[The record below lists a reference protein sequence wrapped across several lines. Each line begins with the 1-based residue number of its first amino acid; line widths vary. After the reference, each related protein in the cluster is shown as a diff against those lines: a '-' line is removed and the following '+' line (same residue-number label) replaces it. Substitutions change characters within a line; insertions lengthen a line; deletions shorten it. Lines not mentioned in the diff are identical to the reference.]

1 MWTSNTEQNIKDK
14 EIIMNSSIS
23 GENSLPVNSLN
34 NLNNRP
40 LNSNP
45 FLPSG
50 IKYQGPNLFSLS
62 NTNQLSV
69 NSKFS
74 FDKIDHIPISSF
86 NRIKTSSIF
95 IEGQESKQ
103 LTSGYKAKIIEVK
116 LDMGNMQ
123 ETSKN
128 LFDDL
133 QCPICLHLLVD
144 PESCN
149 KCCTLFCSKCLFES
163 LKAQKKTCPLRCSNI
178 KVHPANLPL
187 KRILGKLKILCPQ
200 CGMHMLNE
208 ELTKHLTICENN
220 IFVCS
225 SKDCNFEG
233 SKKIIQEHVKVC
245 DYAESRCDACFS
257 VFLRREKQVHIE
269 YVCPESLIKCSY
281 CEVKMKRKFEKFHSK
296 EECFFVAMKNKDKVI
311 EDLKDKLGKFQ
322 ITN

>member
-1 MWTSNTEQNIKDK
+1 MWTSNTEQSNK
-14 EIIMNSSIS
+14 EK
-23 GENSLPVNSLN
+23 ENSAINLNPAENSIKVPENSLN
-34 NLNNRP
+34 NHS

-50 IKYQGPNLFSLS
+50 LKYLGPNLFSVP
-62 NTNQLSV
+62 NTNPSLMQ
-69 NSKFS
+69 SKFS
-74 FDKIDHIPISSF
+74 FGKIESTPLSNPIKAS
-86 NRIKTSSIF
+86 TIF
-95 IEGQESKQ
+95 LQGQESKN
-103 LTSGYKAKIIEVK
+103 LTKGYKAKIIEVK
-116 LDMGNMQ
+116 LDIGNMQ
-123 ETSKN
+123 ESSKS

-133 QCPICLHLLVD
+133 QCPICLSLLVD

-208 ELTKHLTICENN
+208 ELTKHLTICDNN

-233 SKKIIQEHVKVC
+233 SKKVIQDHVKVC
-245 DYAESRCDACFS
+245 DYAESRCEACFS
-257 VFLRREKQVHIE
+257 IFLRKEKQLHIE
-269 YVCPESLIKCSY
+269 YICPESLIKCNY

-311 EDLKDKLGKFQ
+311 EDLKEKLEKFQ
-322 ITN
+322 ISN